1 MHVCW
6 STEALPIYQSIFPP
20 TLYDVAL
27 ATKLQQWH
35 LGLNTHNVGYQL
47 RRRDIGGHSVAF
59 AHVLRGVCVSPLNVT
74 GNEPT
79 AGSVLL
85 RKHELG
91 QCFQTVCF
99 QTVVLEPKGVRE
111 GLWIWR
117 AAEMHESVSKIFI
130 STI

>member
-1 MHVCW
+1 MASRFKYSQCR
-6 STEALPIYQSIFPP
+6 
-20 TLYDVAL
+20 
-27 ATKLQQWH
+27 
-35 LGLNTHNVGYQL
+35 L
-47 RRRDIGGHSVAF
+47 RRRDTGGHSVAF

>member
-1 MHVCW
+1 MASH
-6 STEALPIYQSIFPP
+6 
-20 TLYDVAL
+20 D
-27 ATKLQQWH
+27 
-35 LGLNTHNVGYQL
+35 VGYQL

-59 AHVLRGVCVSPLNVT
+59 AHVLRGVCVSTLNVT